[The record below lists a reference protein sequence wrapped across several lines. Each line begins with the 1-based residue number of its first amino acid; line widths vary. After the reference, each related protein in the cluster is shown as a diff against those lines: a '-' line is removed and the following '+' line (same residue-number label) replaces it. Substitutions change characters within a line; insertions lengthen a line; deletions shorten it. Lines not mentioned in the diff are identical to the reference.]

1 MYNLYMRKAQ
11 NSIGIFDSGLG
22 GLTIL
27 KELRKAMPHENII
40 YFGDSAHVPY
50 GSKSKETVSQFSL
63 DIAKF
68 LESKKVKLILV
79 ACNTASALALDTLK
93 KHISIPILGVITPGA
108 KAATQAKNKHI
119 FVIGTRATVK
129 SGAYAK
135 EIKKLNKQV
144 KVKQIACPLFV
155 PLIEE
160 GLAYDKITKL
170 AIEKY
175 LKEIKKAGPST
186 LILGCTHY
194 PVIKEN
200 IAKFLPKVILVD
212 SAKEITKEAKL
223 LLEKENLLNK
233 TGKGKIELFVSDSP
247 KNFSALAKTI
257 LGFNLKAKEI
267 RFYI

>member
-1 MYNLYMRKAQ
+1 MKTRQ
-11 NSIGIFDSGLG
+11 NAIGIFDSGLG

-27 KELRKAMPHENII
+27 KEVRRAMPSENII

-79 ACNTASALALDTLK
+79 ACNTASALALDSLK
-93 KHISIPILGVITPGA
+93 NHISVPILGVITPGA
-108 KAATQAKNKHI
+108 KAAVQAKNKTI
-119 FVIGTRATVK
+119 FVIGTRATIK

-135 EIKKLNKQV
+135 EIKKINKQAQ
-144 KVKQIACPLFV
+144 VKQIACPLFV

-160 GLAYDKITKL
+160 GLADDKITELTIK
-170 AIEKY
+170 KY
-175 LKEIKKAGPST
+175 LAAVKKFGPCT

-194 PVIKEN
+194 PVLKKN
-200 IAKFLPKVILVD
+200 IAKFLPKAVLVD
-212 SAKEITKEAKL
+212 SAKEITKEAKKL
-223 LLEKENLLNK
+223 IEKKNLLNK
-233 TGKGKIELFVSDSP
+233 QGKGKIELFVSDSP
-247 KNFSALAKTI
+247 ENFAKQAKTI

>member
-27 KELRKAMPHENII
+27 KEIRKAMPRENII

-50 GSKSKETVSQFSL
+50 GSKSKETVTQFSL

-79 ACNTASALALDTLK
+79 ACNTASALALNTLQR
-93 KHISIPILGVITPGA
+93 HISVPILGVITPGA
-108 KAATQAKNKHI
+108 KAATQTKNKNI
-119 FVIGTRATVK
+119 FVIGTRATIK
-129 SGAYAK
+129 SEAYAK
-135 EIKKLNKQV
+135 EIKKLNSKAS
-144 KVKQIACPLFV
+144 VKQIACPLFV

-160 GLAYDKITKL
+160 GLADDKITKL
-170 AIEKY
+170 TIEKY
-175 LKEIKKAGPST
+175 LSEVKKFGSCT

-194 PVIKEN
+194 PVIKKN
-200 IAKFLPKVILVD
+200 IANFLPKAVLVD
-212 SAKEITKEAKL
+212 SAKEITKEAKF

-247 KNFSALAKTI
+247 KNFTELAKRF

>member
-1 MYNLYMRKAQ
+1 MYNYYMGKVQ

-27 KELRKAMPHENII
+27 KEVRKVMPRENII

-79 ACNTASALALDTLK
+79 ACNTASALALDTLQ
-93 KHISIPILGVITPGA
+93 KHISVPILGVITPGA
-108 KAATQAKNKHI
+108 KAAIQANNKNI
-119 FVIGTRATVK
+119 FVIGTRATITSK
-129 SGAYAK
+129 AYEK
-135 EIKKLNKQV
+135 EIKKLDK
-144 KVKQIACPLFV
+144 KTSVKQIACPLFV

-170 AIEKY
+170 TIEKY
-175 LKEIKKAGPST
+175 LAEVKKFGSCT

-194 PVIKEN
+194 PVLKNN
-200 IAKFLPKVILVD
+200 IAKFLPKAVLVD
-212 SAKEITKEAKL
+212 SAKEITKEAKK

-233 TGKGKIELFVSDSP
+233 TGKGKLELFVSDSP
-247 KNFSALAKTI
+247 ENFSKQAKTI

>member
-1 MYNLYMRKAQ
+1 MKKAQ

-27 KELRKAMPHENII
+27 KEVRKVMPRENII

-50 GSKSKETVSQFSL
+50 GSKSKETVTQFSL

-68 LESKKVKLILV
+68 LQSKKVKLILV
-79 ACNTASALALDTLK
+79 ACNTASALALPTLQ

-108 KAATQAKNKHI
+108 KAATQTKNKNI
-119 FVIGTRATVK
+119 FVIGTSATVK
-129 SGAYAK
+129 SEAYAK
-135 EIKKLNKQV
+135 EIKKLNKQAS
-144 KVKQIACPLFV
+144 VKQIACPLFV

-160 GLAYDKITKL
+160 GLADDKITKL

-175 LKEIKKAGPST
+175 LAEVKKLGPCT

-194 PVIKEN
+194 PVIKKN
-200 IAKFLPKVILVD
+200 IAEFLPKAVLVD

-247 KNFSALAKTI
+247 KNFTELAKKI

>member
-1 MYNLYMRKAQ
+1 MGKAQ

-27 KELRKAMPHENII
+27 KEVRKVMPKENII

-50 GSKSKETVSQFSL
+50 GSKSKETVCQFSL

-79 ACNTASALALDTLK
+79 ACNTASALALSTLQ
-93 KHISIPILGVITPGA
+93 KHISVPILGVITPGA
-108 KAATQAKNKHI
+108 RAATKEKNKNI
-119 FVIGTRATVK
+119 FVIGTSATVK
-129 SGAYAK
+129 SGAYEQ
-135 EIKKLNKQV
+135 EIKKINKQT
-144 KVKQIACPLFV
+144 KVKQLACPLFV

-160 GLAYDKITKL
+160 GLASDKITKL

-175 LKEIKKAGPST
+175 LKSVKTVGSCT

-194 PVIKEN
+194 PVIKN
-200 IAKFLPKVILVD
+200 HIAKFLPKAILVD
-212 SAKEITKEAKL
+212 SAKEITKEAKI

-247 KNFSALAKTI
+247 KNFTELAKKI
-257 LGFNLKAKEI
+257 LGLNLKAKEI